1 MALQETP
8 ALTDTLRPF
17 VDIGESVNGA
27 PHVAVL
33 AGSEPVIRRIEASL
47 PPLATSSRARTV
59 EDLPEID
66 PDVIVAILPAGLTE
80 RDRTIRNLR
89 RDLPKAAI
97 VLVCSHDA
105 RRDIRRALEA
115 GADGVTLETQIEG
128 ALTPTINA
136 VLAGQVAVPTHHRHQ
151 VERPL
156 LSTRE
161 KEVMRLIVSG
171 MSNKEIGR
179 QMYLAESTVKS
190 HVSSM
195 LSKLGVRS
203 RLEAIDL
210 MLTSDLGIGV
220 LTPAITPKD
229 DR

>member
-1 MALQETP
+1 MTVEAALFSAP
-8 ALTDTLRPF
+8 A
-17 VDIGESVNGA
+17 A
-27 PHVAVL
+27 PHIAVLADGLTARRIEGALPPSAQHSRVDDVDGLVETAPDVVVAVL
-33 AGSEPVIRRIEASL
+33 PS
-47 PPLATSSRARTV
+47 
-59 EDLPEID
+59 
-66 PDVIVAILPAGLTE
+66 GLTE
-80 RDRTIRNLR
+80 RDRTIRSLR
-89 RDLPKAAI
+89 RDLPDAAI
-97 VLVCSHDA
+97 VLVCSRDA

-115 GADGVTLETQIEG
+115 GADGVTLDTQIES

-136 VLAGQVAVPTHHRHQ
+136 VLAGQVAVPADHRHQ

-179 QMYLAESTVKS
+179 QMFLAESTVKS

-203 RLEAIDL
+203 RLEAVDL

-220 LTPAITPKD
+220 LSPAIERKEV
-229 DR
+229 R